1 MAINKKNK
9 NIYKSQISGEINK
22 YLSKIIKGQIPLNK
36 SLLEL
41 GLLDSLELVRLISY
55 IQKKWKINLTER
67 EMSDPKIYNLN
78 NLEKIILKKI
88 KNND

>member
-9 NIYKSQISGEINK
+9 NIYKSQISDQINK

-41 GLLDSLELVRLISY
+41 GLLDSLELVKFISY
-55 IQKKWKINLTER
+55 IQKKWDINLTDR
-67 EMSDPKIYNLN
+67 EMSDPKIYNLS
-78 NLEKIILKKI
+78 NLENIILKKI
-88 KNND
+88 KK

>member
-1 MAINKKNK
+1 MLKKTINN
-9 NIYKSQISGEINK
+9 ERC
-22 YLSKIIKGQIPLNK
+22 
-36 SLLEL
+36 
-41 GLLDSLELVRLISY
+41 LVRLISY